1 MATTLKFVTQYGI
14 ENVGSVS
21 ISSGTAAAPGISLS
35 SDENSGIF
43 SPGDNILAVSTD
55 GTERLRFSAVGA
67 WGIAG
72 ANYGT
77 SGQALI
83 SNGDATA
90 PSWQTVIPAQTG
102 NGGKYLTT
110 DGSSASWSVI
120 ASVSTLADA
129 TVLGTSNTSISI
141 TGKTSATYADAPM
154 TIQAG
159 PGQYT
164 GNTLTV
170 SGGTGGA
177 QGGGALVLC
186 AGTGYYLSSGTAG
199 TVTVHADNST
209 GAGGAVEMRGGD
221 GNNGGGALTLRG
233 GDSSYNSAVNG
244 AVSIRGGNGSGTTTG
259 GSVTISGGTGGTA
272 GGALV
277 FQTATTTTLAERMR
291 IDAAGNLGLGL
302 TPSAWNANGRAIEL
316 STGALLAYPSS
327 GSLNLANNAYFNT
340 SGAWTYKTTAAASR
354 YFQASG
360 EHRWFTAASGTAD
373 TAATFTERLRIS
385 VDGAIGVGG
394 ANYGTSG
401 QVLTSN
407 GVGAAPSW
415 QTVAG
420 GSFTGGT
427 VANATTFASSVAFGA
442 RYDELRS
449 DVTATATTN
458 VDCAVSNV
466 VNVTLSASITSLTF
480 SNVPASG
487 RVFTL
492 TLFLNQDATGSRTVA
507 WPAAVKWPGAAAPT
521 LTATAS
527 KTDIIT
533 LVTHDGGTSWFG
545 FVAGQNF

>member
-14 ENVGSVS
+14 ENVGAVS
-21 ISSGTAAAPGISLS
+21 ISSGTASNPGISLS

-43 SPGDNILAVSTD
+43 SPGDNILAFSTD
-55 GTERLRFSAVGA
+55 GVERLRFSPVGA
-67 WGIAG
+67 LGISG

-77 SGQALI
+77 SGQLLT
-83 SNGDATA
+83 SNGDGSAPTWQSVSAVTSVAVSGGSTGLTTSGGPVTSSGTITLAGTLAIANGGTGTTSANGAFNALA
-90 PSWQTVIPAQTG
+90 PSQAG
-102 NGGKYLTT
+102 NSGKYLTS
-110 DGSSASWSVI
+110 DGSSTSWSAI
-120 ASVSTLADA
+120 TSVSTLANA

-177 QGGGALVLC
+177 QGGGSLVLC

-209 GAGGAVEMRGGD
+209 GNGGAVEMRGGD
-221 GNNGGGALTLRG
+221 GQIGGGALTLRG
-233 GDSSYNSAVNG
+233 GDSTGNSAVNG

-259 GSVTISGGTGGTA
+259 GAVTISGGTGGTA

-277 FQTATTTTLAERMR
+277 FKTATTTSLTEKFR
-291 IDAAGNLGLGL
+291 IL
-302 TPSAWNANGRAIEL
+302 ANGAW
-316 STGALLAYPSS
+316 SV
-327 GSLNLANNAYFNT
+327 GS
-340 SGAWTYKTTAAASR
+340 
-354 YFQASG
+354 
-360 EHRWFTAASGTAD
+360 D
-373 TAATFTERLRIS
+373 
-385 VDGAIGVGG
+385 
-394 ANYGTSG
+394 GTSYG
-401 QVLTSN
+401 SSAQVLTSN
-407 GVGAAPSW
+407 GNAAPTWQAVPSSLPSQTSNSGKYLTTDGSTASW
-415 QTVAG
+415 ATVSAG
-420 GSFTGGT
+420 SSFTGGT
-427 VANATTFASSVAFGA
+427 VANATTFSSSVAFGA

-449 DVTATATTN
+449 DVTASSTTN
-458 VDCAVSNV
+458 FDCSVSNV
-466 VNVTLSASITSLTF
+466 ANVTLSASITSLTF
-480 SNVPASG
+480 SNIPASG

-507 WPAAVKWPGAAAPT
+507 WPAAVKWPAAAAPT
-521 LTATAS
+521 LTTTAS

-533 LVTHDGGTSWFG
+533 LVTHDGGTNWYG